1 MNQIILAS
9 HSKLASGMAETL
21 RFFSAGEVLVL
32 EQTLTD
38 TGFAKKAEDLLE
50 QHKDKNCIV
59 FTDLYGG
66 SVNQCFFRLLNKYR
80 FHLITGMNLAVIM
93 ECMFAQSKIDDAFLR
108 NALITSKQQFAYMN
122 DVLLQASEDD
132 DDD

>member
-59 FTDLYGG
+59 LSYNFIIIPRQELY
-66 SVNQCFFRLLNKYR
+66 CIY
-80 FHLITGMNLAVIM
+80 
-93 ECMFAQSKIDDAFLR
+93 
-108 NALITSKQQFAYMN
+108 
-122 DVLLQASEDD
+122 
-132 DDD
+132 